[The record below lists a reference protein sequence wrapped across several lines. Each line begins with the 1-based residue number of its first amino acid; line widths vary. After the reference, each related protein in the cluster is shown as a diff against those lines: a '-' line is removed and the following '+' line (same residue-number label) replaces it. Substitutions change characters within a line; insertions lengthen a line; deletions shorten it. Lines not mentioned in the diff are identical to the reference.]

1 MKSIFAGVACA
12 AISGLSVLPSFAATT
27 GRQLT
32 GQHAPAMT
40 PALSPEAAQKK
51 FTVPQ
56 GFEVRLFASEPMVVN
71 PVAMTWDERGRL
83 WVVELYEYPLGAKPG
98 EKPRDNVKILE
109 DTDGDGRADKVTV
122 FADGLNLATGIAL
135 GDGGA
140 YVGQAPHL
148 LFFKDTNG
156 DDKADEKKIV
166 MTGFGLEDRHELL
179 NGFNWGPDGA
189 LHMTHGVFTISKV
202 KNPDNP
208 DAPEVLMTAAVARF
222 FPKTKKFEIVSEGA
236 SNQWGV
242 DWDAS
247 GNPFVSACVI
257 DHLFHMAPGGIY
269 VRQAGNPPNPYAYE
283 LLPSIVDHKHHM
295 AAYAGIQVY
304 QGNQYPAEYKGTIL
318 MGNIHDNSVHQD
330 RLTPNGSTFKA
341 SFVRDF
347 VRANDGW
354 FRPVS
359 TQVGPDGCV
368 WIMDWY
374 DKYPCYQNANA
385 DPEGVDRAHGRI
397 WRIVHTGGKADAK
410 VPPREGGL
418 NLANA
423 SNEDLAH
430 VLKQENVWYRR
441 TAQRILND
449 RARAGTDLSAIRP
462 ILRELFGKDEPLETR
477 MAALWT
483 AFSTGLLTEE
493 DLDLAAA
500 SDLAPARAW
509 AARFIGERG
518 EQSEQAYRRLARLA
532 ADPDASVKLAVATA
546 VRQFVSSSLTVD
558 SKPPGPVMSQGVAF
572 VLSSLIKQP
581 GVANDPVI
589 PFMTWMALEPLA
601 PRLGP
606 QILEFFVGNGIE
618 HSDMSAKMLYK
629 IARRLC
635 DTQDPVPV
643 GWMLTFLEKTP
654 KDSAVILR
662 ATLDGLI
669 EGQRGKVTLPAE
681 MKPEALSGLMKHA
694 DKEVVSRAQ
703 RLGAMWGD
711 VGALRASIDVLEG
724 KDAPVEQR
732 VATIQSL
739 RQIKASQESSTM
751 IRDAFVK
758 LIGNSEER
766 VAVEAIRGIGEVGG
780 DDVPKFLLANW
791 RQSSPAKQRAT
802 AEVLTSRREW
812 TEEFLRAM
820 ENQKLSASEVPAPVI
835 RSLINSK
842 DEAIRARAAKAIGRV
857 REANAD
863 KAKVIAAKKAVVANG
878 AVDLKRGHELA
889 KQVCFTCHKL
899 YGEGA
904 DVGPD
909 LTGVGRATLDALLN
923 NVIDPNQ
930 IVGAGYENVEI
941 ETKDGRNVSGRLI
954 EETDSRIKLL
964 AAGPKEE
971 VIAKSD
977 IASKKVSELSVM
989 PEGLENMEDADFRNL
1004 MQFILRPPQERQ

>member
-1 MKSIFAGVACA
+1 MKSFFAGIACA
-12 AISGLSVLPSFAATT
+12 AISGLSLFPSFAATT

-32 GQHAPAMT
+32 GQWAPATT
-40 PALSPEAAQKK
+40 PALAPEVAQKK
-51 FTVPQ
+51 FAVPK
-56 GFEVRLFASEPMVVN
+56 GFEVRLFAAEPMVVN

-83 WVVELYEYPLGAKPG
+83 WVVELFEYPLGAKPG

-109 DTDGDGRADKVTV
+109 DTDNDGRADKVTV
-122 FADGLNLATGIAL
+122 FADGLNLATGIAI
-135 GDGGA
+135 GNGGV

-156 DDKADEKKIV
+156 DDKADEKQIV

-202 KNPDNP
+202 KNPDDP

-222 FPKTKKFEIVSEGA
+222 FPKTKKFEVISEGA

-242 DWDAS
+242 DWDAG
-247 GNPFVSACVI
+247 GNAFVSACVI

-295 AAYAGIQVY
+295 AAYSGIQVY
-304 QGNQYPAEYKGTIL
+304 QGDQYPAEHKGTIL
-318 MGNIHDNSVHQD
+318 MGNIHDNAIHQD

-359 TQVGPDGCV
+359 IRVGPDGCV

-397 WRIVHTGGKADAK
+397 WRVVHTGEKPGSK
-410 VPPREGGL
+410 VPSHPDGI
-418 NLANA
+418 NLGKL
-423 SNEDLAH
+423 SDEELART
-430 VLKQENVWYRR
+430 LKHANVWQRR
-441 TAQRILND
+441 VAQRILSD
-449 RARAGTDLSAIRP
+449 RARAGGDLSAIRP
-462 ILRELFGKDEPLETR
+462 ILKDLFNASETQETR

-483 AFSTGLLTEE
+483 AFSAGLLSEE
-493 DLDLAAA
+493 DLDNVAG

-509 AARFIGERG
+509 AARFTAERG
-518 EQSEQAYRRLARLA
+518 EQSEPNYRRLYKLST
-532 ADPDASVKLAVATA
+532 DPDASVKLAVASA
-546 VRQFVSSSLTVD
+546 VRQFVSGNLTVD
-558 SKPPGPVMSQGVAF
+558 TKPANPVMTQPVSF
-572 VLSSLIKQP
+572 VLSSLVKQP
-581 GVANDPVI
+581 GAGNDPVI
-589 PFMTWMALEPLA
+589 PFMTWMALEPMVTRLA
-601 PRLGP
+601 P
-606 QILEFFVGNGIE
+606 QVLEFFVGNGVE
-618 HSDMSAKMLYK
+618 HPEMSAKLLYK

-635 DTQDPVPV
+635 DTQDPERV

-654 KDSAVILR
+654 KDSAAILR
-662 ATLDGLI
+662 STLDGLI

-681 MKPEALSGLMKHA
+681 MKPEVLSTLMQHA
-694 DKEVVSRAQ
+694 DKDVVSRAQ

-711 VGALRASIDVLEG
+711 PAALRASIAVLDG

-739 RQIKASQESSTM
+739 RQIRASQESSAM
-751 IRDAFVK
+751 IREAFVK
-758 LIGNSEER
+758 LIGHSEER

-780 DDVPKFLLANW
+780 EDVPKILLANW
-791 RQSSPAKQRAT
+791 RQQSPARQRAT

-812 TEEFLRAM
+812 TEEFLGAM
-820 ENQKLSASEVPAPVI
+820 ENKKLSASELPAPVV
-835 RSLINSK
+835 RSLMNSK
-842 DEAIRARAAKAIGRV
+842 DQAIRTRAAKAIGRV

-863 KAKVIAAKKAVVANG
+863 KAKVIAQKKAIVMSG
-878 AVDLKRGHELA
+878 PVDLQRGHELA
-889 KQVCFTCHKL
+889 KQACFTCHKL

-909 LTGVGRATLDALLN
+909 LTGVGRATMDALLL

-941 ETKDGRNVSGRLI
+941 ETKDGRTVSGRLV

-977 IASKKVSELSVM
+977 IASKKVSELSLM
-989 PEGLENMEDADFRNL
+989 PEGLENMDDADFRNL
-1004 MQFILRPPQERQ
+1004 MQFILRPPQER